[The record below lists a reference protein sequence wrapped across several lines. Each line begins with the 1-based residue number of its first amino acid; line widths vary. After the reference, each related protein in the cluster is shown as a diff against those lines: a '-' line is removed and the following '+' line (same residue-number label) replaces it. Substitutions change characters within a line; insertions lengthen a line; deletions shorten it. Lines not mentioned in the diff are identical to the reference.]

1 MTGKEY
7 RISQGYKICL
17 VRDFVKKND
26 ELKDSQSHP
35 KWDYLNNVRRLFE
48 TAGLDHYLNSDIN
61 MITFKK
67 FFGEYVR
74 NIEITNAKS
83 KSSLTNY
90 VHFPIVLGKQIYWS
104 SNQPDLKC

>member
-35 KWDYLNNVRRLFE
+35 KWDYFNNVRRLFE
-48 TAGLDHYLNSDIN
+48 TAGLDHYLNSDVN
-61 MITFKK
+61 MITL
-67 FFGEYVR
+67 
-74 NIEITNAKS
+74 I
-83 KSSLTNY
+83 KSSLANMYETEK
-90 VHFPIVLGKQIYWS
+90 LTM
-104 SNQPDLKC
+104 LKVKVA